1 MSLSTAQQYRLSIF
15 CLLFAASM
23 WGFIWYPMRLFEA
36 AGLPVVWATLLIYV
50 SAAVMQ
56 LPQAFRG
63 PWPWRQLPLDLL
75 WLALAAGLTN
85 LSFLVAL
92 IEGEVMRVMLLFYLA
107 PLWSVILGRWWLGE
121 KLSGKAM
128 LLLLL
133 AMTGTLIML
142 WQPEIGLPW
151 PHGLAD
157 WLALFAGIM
166 FAVNNVLSRKL
177 ADVPMH
183 IKTTVVYWGVVLVS
197 LLVIMLR
204 GSELPAVSWTVS
216 LLAIIF
222 GGIAIIAMTVT
233 VLYGLARLPVYRA
246 AVIMLFEL
254 VVAAVSAW
262 LLTDEVMRAADWWG
276 GLLIIA
282 AAYGVARIEGRQ
294 KSLT

>member
-1 MSLSTAQQYRLSIF
+1 MILNVTQQYRLSVF

-36 AGLPVVWATLLIYV
+36 AGLPVVWTTLMIYV
-50 SAAVMQ
+50 SAGLMH
-56 LPQAFRG
+56 LPLALRS

-75 WLALAAGLTN
+75 WLALAAGVTN
-85 LSFLVAL
+85 LAFLIAL

-121 KLSGKAM
+121 TLSGKAM
-128 LLLLL
+128 ALLAL

-142 WQPEIGLPW
+142 WQPAIGLPW

-157 WLALFAGIM
+157 WLALSAGIM

-177 ADVPMH
+177 AAVPMH
-183 IKTTVVYWGVVLVS
+183 IKTTVVYWGVVIVALVAIS
-197 LLVIMLR
+197 IRSNSVP
-204 GSELPAVSWTVS
+204 ELSVSVS

-222 GGIAIIAMTVT
+222 GGLAIVAMTVA
-233 VLYGLARLPVYRA
+233 VLYGLARLPVYQA

-254 VVAAVSAW
+254 VVAAISAW
-262 LLTDEVMRAADWWG
+262 LLTDETMRLVDWLG
-276 GLLIIA
+276 GVLIIV
-282 AAYGVARIEGRQ
+282 AAYGVARIERFRNPA
-294 KSLT
+294 